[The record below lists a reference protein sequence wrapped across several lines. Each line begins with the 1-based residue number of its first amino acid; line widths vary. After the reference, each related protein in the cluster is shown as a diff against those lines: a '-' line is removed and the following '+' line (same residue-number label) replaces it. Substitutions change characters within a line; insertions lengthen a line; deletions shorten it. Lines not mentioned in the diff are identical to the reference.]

1 MSYIEEFAKGFLQV
15 VDAITGSFG
24 ANTNFVSLIT
34 NRIGVTQISQQ
45 YYSITKVLYAVNGRQ
60 QAGYGNYIKAS
71 NIYNEYHKINEINI
85 NGYKIYSDVPLRM
98 NASEFLSLLDN
109 NFAYINGLLCEIL
122 TIRYT
127 DEQSKAVI
135 SYKEPFEYAQGKVEI
150 IVINE

>member
-1 MSYIEEFAKGFLQV
+1 
-15 VDAITGSFG
+15 
-24 ANTNFVSLIT
+24 
-34 NRIGVTQISQQ
+34 
-45 YYSITKVLYAVNGRQ
+45 
-60 QAGYGNYIKAS
+60 
-71 NIYNEYHKINEINI
+71 
-85 NGYKIYSDVPLRM
+85 M